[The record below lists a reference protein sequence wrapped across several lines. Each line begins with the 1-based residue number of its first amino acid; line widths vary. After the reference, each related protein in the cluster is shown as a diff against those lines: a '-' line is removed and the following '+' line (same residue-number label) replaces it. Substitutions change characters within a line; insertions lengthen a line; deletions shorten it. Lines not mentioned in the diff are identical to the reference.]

1 MCRAKLKAVRHSL
14 TEEDIDALA
23 AATHGF
29 VGADLAAIC
38 QEAAMAALRRVIAA
52 RQSPSAP
59 HQPTIKQWKP
69 QKQTSADNMSKKSG
83 LPQGRAPYSPQS
95 TQAAAESSN
104 ADAGRSQQQS
114 APEVLLQATQ
124 QQPTTAEQ
132 AAVVP
137 AEATG
142 QAGSQAASCDSSP
155 GYLGSGMPEA
165 IDQMKVRV
173 CANAAESSEEN
184 GVPPFSGRA
193 SSAAQSSSAQ
203 AGHAEVQALGAE
215 PQAGKADL
223 QAGKAAGQAGQAG
236 LEITQADFKVA
247 ETRVRPSAM
256 REVALEVPKVRWGDV
271 GGLDGVKQRLQEAV
285 QWPHLHPEALAR
297 LGAQPP
303 KGEPPS
309 SSADV
314 SPDQLQSYLDG
325 PGVSSCQL
333 VHSLLVSHKTVKVT
347 HTTEG
352 GFCQTMPK
360 AGLEWLL
367 PLEYSHYLRT
377 VLGMHTVAASYTLK
391 SLKTTCQSLPSGVCV
406 LPVGLSWW

>member
-1 MCRAKLKAVRHSL
+1 MPGCLHLTQSVPTYPAGVHQESDCRAKLKAVRHSL
-14 TEEDIDALA
+14 GEEDIDALA
-23 AATHGF
+23 AAAHGF

-38 QEAAMAALRRVIAA
+38 QEAAMAALRRVISA

-59 HQPTIKQWKP
+59 HQPAIKQSKQSNP
-69 QKQTSADNMSKKSG
+69 QEQTSALHESHNGS
-83 LPQGRAPYSPQS
+83 LPQGRGLYSPQS
-95 TQAAAESSN
+95 NQAAAKSSDTN
-104 ADAGRSQQQS
+104 AWCSQQQS
-114 APEVLLQATQ
+114 ATVLQAIQ
-124 QQPTTAEQ
+124 QQPAAAEQ

-137 AEATG
+137 AGAVD
-142 QAGSQAASCDSSP
+142 QAGPRSASCDSSS
-155 GYLGSGMPEA
+155 GHYGSGTPA
-165 IDQMKVRV
+165 AADQVKVRA
-173 CANAAESSEEN
+173 CANAAESSEEY
-184 GVPPFSGRA
+184 GVPPVSRMA

-223 QAGKAAGQAGQAG
+223 QAGKAAGQGGQAG

-309 SSADV
+309 SCADV
-314 SPDQLQSYLDG
+314 RPEQLQSHLHG
-325 PGVSSCQL
+325 PDVSSCQP
-333 VHSLLVSHKTVKVT
+333 VHSLL
-347 HTTEG
+347 
-352 GFCQTMPK
+352 C
-360 AGLEWLL
+360 LL
-367 PLEYSHYLRT
+367 QH
-377 VLGMHTVAASYTLK
+377 
-391 SLKTTCQSLPSGVCV
+391 QSR
-406 LPVGLSWW
+406 

>member
-1 MCRAKLKAVRHSL
+1 MPGCLHLTQSVPTYPAGFHQESDCRAKLKAVRHSL
-14 TEEDIDALA
+14 GEEDIDALA
-23 AATHGF
+23 AAAHGF

-52 RQSPSAP
+52 SPSPSAP
-59 HQPTIKQWKP
+59 HQPTLMQLKP
-69 QKQTSADNMSKKSG
+69 QKQTSPHHDSHKTG
-83 LPQGRAPYSPQS
+83 LPQGRGPYSPQS
-95 TQAAAESSN
+95 TQAAAESSD

-114 APEVLLQATQ
+114 ATEVLLQVTQ
-124 QQPTTAEQ
+124 QQPTAAEQ

-137 AEATG
+137 TEAVD
-142 QAGSQAASCDSSP
+142 QAGPQSASCDSSS
-155 GYLGSGMPEA
+155 GHYGSGMPEA
-165 IDQMKVRV
+165 IDQMKVRA
-173 CANAAESSEEN
+173 CANAAESSKDY
-184 GVPPFSGRA
+184 GVPPVSRIA

-215 PQAGKADL
+215 RQAGKADL

-303 KGEPPS
+303 KG
-309 SSADV
+309 
-314 SPDQLQSYLDG
+314 
-325 PGVSSCQL
+325 
-333 VHSLLVSHKTVKVT
+333 
-347 HTTEG
+347 
-352 GFCQTMPK
+352 
-360 AGLEWLL
+360 
-367 PLEYSHYLRT
+367 
-377 VLGMHTVAASYTLK
+377 
-391 SLKTTCQSLPSGVCV
+391 
-406 LPVGLSWW
+406 